1 MWMASFGLQTERVRF
16 GWMEGTIF
24 IMTPLMLLRASLTS
38 TPWDS
43 QERGSRRRYRQTMPY
58 GYSDVVRKSR
68 ATWVRQSR

>member
-43 QERGSRRRYRQTMPY
+43 QERGLAAGTGKRCHTDTVMSC
-58 GYSDVVRKSR
+58 GR
-68 ATWVRQSR
+68 AERHG